1 MPALHAR
8 PTSNAFDPAPAGETP
23 VAGPGSGRH
32 RRKARI
38 AGRLR
43 LRIIACRDIEF
54 LSSRTPGH
62 AGGGEEY
69 LLLVHVRKVVGRV
82 DYHICTACTEAV
94 ITGVVIEERFHDTGL
109 GARAL
114 AHLRFRHPGMAWR
127 STLRL
132 PTPRDLKRRMRIPT
146 DGEDGLC
153 SHVRR
158 ALSAPAPVA
167 A

>member
-8 PTSNAFDPAPAGETP
+8 PTSNAFNPAPAGETP
-23 VAGPGSGRH
+23 VVGLGSGRH

-38 AGRLR
+38 TGRLR
-43 LRIIACRDIEF
+43 LRMIAYRDVEF
-54 LSSRTPGH
+54 LSSRTPGDT
-62 AGGGEEY
+62 GGGEEY

-82 DYHICTACTEAV
+82 DYRICTACAEAV
-94 ITGVVIEERFHDTGL
+94 VTGVVIEERFHDTGL

-127 STLRL
+127 SALGL
-132 PTPRDLKRRMRIPT
+132 PTTRDFKRRMRLPAK
-146 DGEDGLC
+146 GEDGLC
-153 SHVRR
+153 SHVPR
-158 ALSAPAPVA
+158 ALPLPAPVA

>member
-8 PTSNAFDPAPAGETP
+8 PASNAFNPALAGET
-23 VAGPGSGRH
+23 VVGLGSGRN

-38 AGRLR
+38 TGRLR
-43 LRIIACRDIEF
+43 LRIIAYRDIEF
-54 LSSRTPGH
+54 LSSRTPGD

-82 DYHICTACTEAV
+82 DYRICTACTEAV

-109 GARAL
+109 GTRAL

-127 STLRL
+127 STPGL
-132 PTPRDLKRRMRIPT
+132 PTTRDVKRRMRIPT
-146 DGEDGLC
+146 KGADGLC

-158 ALSAPAPVA
+158 ALPALSPVA